1 MKRKMILIGAVLAIG
16 FAFASCGEKEEM
28 GVEENTVDVLID
40 NDENRSSLNL
50 YDNEF
55 SVDARLIPDGLDS
68 VVDVKITSNA
78 DPTGFTQ
85 SVNLTDG
92 NYVDGK
98 IKYLYKRFNKSF
110 SVGLFTDAERKLI
123 KVGADGDIV
132 TINIGD
138 GLHIEQI
145 PFDSGTSVAISYW
158 SQVYDNSI
166 ESTVFVY
173 DYNFDGTQNPSIEVW
188 TSYDDTKVTY
198 NLEWND
204 PTQYNG
210 LPEFNN
216 YDIGVDFAIN
226 SATGSG
232 KIGATEGCTVY
243 IKYNNKIYTSV
254 FKERTGNQL
263 PSQS

>member
-55 SVDARLIPDGLDS
+55 TVDARLIPDGLDS

-85 SVNLTDG
+85 SVKLTDG

-98 IKYLYKRFNKSF
+98 IKYLYKRFNELF
-110 SVGLFTDAERKLI
+110 SVGLFTDAERELI

-138 GLHIEQI
+138 GLHVEQI
-145 PFDSGTSVAISYW
+145 PFDAGTSVAISYW
-158 SQVYDNSI
+158 
-166 ESTVFVY
+166 
-173 DYNFDGTQNPSIEVW
+173 
-188 TSYDDTKVTY
+188 
-198 NLEWND
+198 
-204 PTQYNG
+204 
-210 LPEFNN
+210 
-216 YDIGVDFAIN
+216 
-226 SATGSG
+226 
-232 KIGATEGCTVY
+232 
-243 IKYNNKIYTSV
+243 
-254 FKERTGNQL
+254 
-263 PSQS
+263 